1 MFKNLTRSVR
11 HLTSRALTH
20 YNYAT
25 STRSSGTSSSTSG
38 CVRNYPA
45 KQFVAVTKAV
55 EGWVQKLEDAGVHDT
70 EFNLKCI
77 VSHVLKRKFNTV
89 PDNFSQLHFNPK
101 QLAEFERF
109 LEARCARMPLQHI
122 IGEWD
127 FMDITLKTAPSV
139 FIPRPETEEFVRLV
153 IVNYKDVEHVNMLE
167 VGCGSG
173 AMSLSMLHALPQVEA
188 TAIER
193 SKAATVLAAEN
204 AKLLGLQK
212 RFQVHNHTMEE
223 DQYLPEQLQD
233 KKYDLI
239 ISNPPYVKTE
249 EFQFLHPEVVVYE
262 NLNALDGGSDG
273 LRVARLVFDLACRHL
288 HSGGKLW
295 LELGNEHPPLVK
307 TIMHLK
313 YEGRLNFVGSYYDQ
327 YKRER
332 FVQIEKV

>member
-1 MFKNLTRSVR
+1 MLRQLTRSLR
-11 HLTSRALTH
+11 LTSRAFTH
-20 YNYAT
+20 FNYGT
-25 STRSSGTSSSTSG
+25 DSTAGQI
-38 CVRNYPA
+38 P
-45 KQFVAVTKAV
+45 VTQALVGWAEKLKAA
-55 EGWVQKLEDAGVHDT
+55 GIEDT
-70 EFNLKCI
+70 KFNLKCI
-77 VSHVLKRKFNTV
+77 ISHVLNKKFNTV
-89 PDNFSQLHFNPK
+89 PDSYEKLQFNSN
-101 QLAEFERF
+101 QLADFERF

-127 FMDITLKTAPSV
+127 FMDLTLKTAPTV

-153 IVNYKDVEHVNMLE
+153 IENYKNEKHVNMLE

-173 AMSLSMLHALPQVEA
+173 AMSLGMLHNLPQVVS

-204 AKLLGLQK
+204 AKLLNLQD
-212 RFQVHNHTMEE
+212 RFTVHNHTMEE
-223 DQYLPEQLQD
+223 DKYLPEELKD

-249 EFQFLHPEVVVYE
+249 EFQYLHPEVVVYE

-273 LRVARLVFDLACRHL
+273 LRVARLVFELACRHL
-288 HSGGKLW
+288 HPGGKLW
-295 LELGNEHPPLVK
+295 LELGNEHPPMVK
-307 TIMHLK
+307 TIMNLQ
-313 YEGRLNFVGSYYDQ
+313 YEGRLKFIASYNDQ

>member
-1 MFKNLTRSVR
+1 MLKYLARPLLTATRSATR
-11 HLTSRALTH
+11 SLCSNLSGSSTKTTTTSP
-20 YNYAT
+20 T
-25 STRSSGTSSSTSG
+25 STTGG
-38 CVRNYPA
+38 PLIEVNQA
-45 KQFVAVTKAV
+45 INGWADKLKA
-55 EGWVQKLEDAGVHDT
+55 AGIQDT
-70 EFNLKCI
+70 EFNIKCI
-77 VSHVLKRKFNTV
+77 VSHVLNRKFNTV
-89 PDNFSQLHFNPK
+89 PDDFTQLKFSSE
-101 QLAEFERF
+101 QLANFERF

-127 FMDITLKTAPSV
+127 FMDITLKTAPTV

-153 IVNYKDVEHVNMLE
+153 IENYRQAKHVNMLE

-173 AMSLSMLHALPQVEA
+173 AMSLSVLHALPQVEA

-193 SKAATVLAAEN
+193 SKVATVLAWEN
-204 AKLLGLQK
+204 ANLLGLQD
-212 RFQVHNHTMEE
+212 RFKVHNHTMEE
-223 DQYLPEQLQD
+223 DNYMPTELQD
-233 KKYDLI
+233 KQYDLI

-288 HSGGKLW
+288 RPGGKLW

-307 TIMHLK
+307 TIMNLK
-313 YEGRLNFVGSYYDQ
+313 YQGRLNFVGSYFDQ

-332 FVQIEKV
+332 FVQLEKV

>member
-1 MFKNLTRSVR
+1 MFKFTTRTLR
-11 HLTSRALTH
+11 LALK
-20 YNYAT
+20 
-25 STRSSGTSSSTSG
+25 
-38 CVRNYPA
+38 RNYTTSASGNLP
-45 KQFVAVTKAV
+45 VTNALK
-55 EGWVQKLEDAGVHDT
+55 GWREKLKDAGVEDT
-70 EFNLKCI
+70 DFNLKCI
-77 VSHVLKRKFNTV
+77 VSHVLKKKFNTV
-89 PDNFSQLHFNPK
+89 PDDFAQLEFNSSQLSD
-101 QLAEFERF
+101 FERF

-127 FMDITLKTAPSV
+127 FMDITLKTAPTV

-153 IVNYKDVEHVNMLE
+153 IENYKNDKQVNMLE

-173 AMSLSMLHALPQVEA
+173 AMSLSILHRLPFVDA
-188 TAIER
+188 IAIER
-193 SKAATVLAAEN
+193 SKAATALAWEN
-204 AKLLGLQK
+204 AKLLGLQE
-212 RFQVHNHTMEE
+212 RFKVYNHTMEE
-223 DQYLPEQLQD
+223 DKYMPDELKD

-273 LRVARLVFDLACRHL
+273 LRVARLVFELACRYL
-288 HSGGKLW
+288 RSGGKLW

-307 TIMHLK
+307 TIMNLK
-313 YEGRLNFVGSYYDQ
+313 YQGRLKFVDSYYDQ

>member
-1 MFKNLTRSVR
+1 MLGHLTRSLR
-11 HLTSRALTH
+11 LTSRALTH
-20 YNYAT
+20 CNYVT
-25 STRSSGTSSSTSG
+25 NSTAGQI
-38 CVRNYPA
+38 P
-45 KQFVAVTKAV
+45 VTKAL
-55 EGWVQKLEDAGVHDT
+55 EGWAEKLKAAGIEDT
-70 EFNLKCI
+70 EFNFKCI
-77 VSHVLKRKFNTV
+77 VSHVLKKKFNTV
-89 PDNFSQLHFNPK
+89 PDSFDRLQFDSSQH
-101 QLAEFERF
+101 ADFERF

-127 FMDITLKTAPSV
+127 FMDLTLKTAPTV

-153 IVNYKDVEHVNMLE
+153 IENYKDVKHVNMLE

-173 AMSLSMLHALPQVEA
+173 AMSLAMLHALPQVVS

-204 AKLLGLQK
+204 AQLLGLQD
-212 RFQVHNHTMEE
+212 RFEVHNHTMEE
-223 DQYLPEQLQD
+223 DKYMPDKLKD

-273 LRVARLVFDLACRHL
+273 LRVARLVFELACRHL
-288 HSGGKLW
+288 HPGGKLW

-307 TIMHLK
+307 TIMNLK
-313 YEGRLNFVGSYYDQ
+313 YEGRLKYIGSYYDQ

-332 FVQIEKV
+332 FVQIEKA

>member
-1 MFKNLTRSVR
+1 MFKYLTRSVR
-11 HLTSRALTH
+11 LTSRALTH

-25 STRSSGTSSSTSG
+25 SSSSSSSGSGKNSTG
-38 CVRNYPA
+38 G
-45 KQFVAVTKAV
+45 QLVAVTKAM
-55 EGWVQKLEDAGVHDT
+55 EGWSQKLQDAGVSDT

-89 PDNFSQLHFNPK
+89 PDNFSQLHFDQK
-101 QLAEFERF
+101 QLADFERF

-127 FMDITLKTAPSV
+127 FLDITLKTAPTV
-139 FIPRPETEEFVRLV
+139 FIPRPETEEFVSLV
-153 IVNYKDVEHVNMLE
+153 IENYKDVKHVNMLE

-173 AMSLSMLHALPQVEA
+173 AMSLSMLHALPRVEA

-204 AKLLGLQK
+204 AKLLGLQD

-223 DQYLPEQLQD
+223 DQYMPEPLKD